1 VALARDGQ
9 VLYESAGDPARTHG
23 QRLPG
28 DLVLALEGARVRIE
42 EVDLLAVAAGPGSFT
57 GIRVGIATVQGLA
70 MARALTVVPVSTLD
84 ALARAA
90 AAAGEASA
98 HLAAWMDAQRGE
110 VYAALYRPDR
120 SATVCAP
127 TVASA
132 SATLDAWADETASM
146 TIRFAGDGAVRYRE
160 PIEAR
165 YGGRAEIVDPAPAL
179 AGTIALMAGE
189 SPHRAVPPH
198 ALVPI
203 YVRRPDAELARARRE
218 SSTPAT
224 GA

>member
-1 VALARDGQ
+1 
-9 VLYESAGDPARTHG
+9 VLYELAGDPARTHG

-28 DLVLALEGARVRIE
+28 DLVLALEAARVRIE

-57 GIRVGIATVQGLA
+57 GLRVGIATIQGLA
-70 MARALTVVPVSTLD
+70 MARALHVVPVSTLD

-90 AAAGEASA
+90 STGGEGLA

-120 SATVCAP
+120 SATVLAP

-132 SATLDAWADETASM
+132 SATLDAWADETASL
-146 TIRFAGDGAVRYRE
+146 TIRFAGDGAVRYRA
-160 PIEAR
+160 PIEGR
-165 YGGRAEIVDPAPAL
+165 YGGRAEIVDPAPPL

-189 SPHRAVPPH
+189 SPERRVPPH

-203 YVRRPDAELARARRE
+203 YVRRPDAELARARRA
-218 SSTPAT
+218 SRPPAT